1 MNTTTASAA
10 ADDQGK
16 IIVNSAAQARPRF
29 RHFMILL
36 SFLLLVVAPAAV
48 SIWYLYTQAKD
59 QYGSVVAFS
68 VRSEEFKSPLDFLGG
83 LGRLSGSSSPDSDI
97 LYEYILSQ
105 EMVEQVDAAIDLR
118 SIYSKVSDDPV
129 FIFDTSGS
137 IEDLMKHWKRM
148 VDISYDGGTRL
159 MEITTKAFTPEDA
172 RSIAREI
179 LSISTALIN
188 RLNDVARADATRYA
202 KEELNKS
209 LARLKD
215 ARAALTGYRTS
226 TQIIDPRTNLQG
238 QMGLLS
244 SLEEQ
249 LANALIEADLLSQTT
264 TSTDPRRVQASR
276 KIEVIR
282 ARIEAERTRLAGENG
297 EAEGTLATLVGEFE
311 RLTVERE
318 FAEKSYLAALSV
330 YNSAV
335 ADASRQSLY
344 LAAHIEPTLAE
355 TAQYPKRGLYS
366 SLIVVF
372 LFFGWSVLM
381 LIFYSL
387 RDRR

>member
-1 MNTTTASAA
+1 MNTMTVATADEEAPETRAVSV
-10 ADDQGK
+10 GP
-16 IIVNSAAQARPRF
+16 ARPRF
-29 RHFMILL
+29 RHFMMLL
-36 SFLLLVVAPAAV
+36 SFLLLVVAPAGV

-83 LGRLSGSSSPDSDI
+83 LGKLSGSSSPDTDI
-97 LYEYILSQ
+97 LYEYIQSQ
-105 EMVEQVDAAIDLR
+105 KLVEEVDAAIDLR
-118 SIYSKVSDDPV
+118 RIYSKVSDDPV
-129 FIFDTSGS
+129 FTFDTSGS
-137 IEDLMKHWKRM
+137 VEDLMKHWKRM
-148 VDISYDGGTRL
+148 VDISYDGGNRL

-172 RSIAREI
+172 RLIAREI
-179 LSISTALIN
+179 LTSSAALIN
-188 RLNDVARADATRYA
+188 RLSDVARADATRYA
-202 KEELNKS
+202 KEELTKA

-215 ARAALTGYRTS
+215 ARAALTQFRTS
-226 TQIIDPRTNLQG
+226 TQIIDPSANLQG
-238 QMGLLS
+238 QMGLLNY
-244 SLEEQ
+244 LEEQ
-249 LANALIEADLLSQTT
+249 LANALIEADLLDQGTN
-264 TSTDPRRVQASR
+264 TSDPRLTQAKR
-276 KIEVIR
+276 KIDVIR
-282 ARIEAERTRLAGENG
+282 ARIVSERTRLAGENG

-372 LFFGWSVLM
+372 LLFGWSVLM
-381 LIFYSL
+381 LIAYSL

>member
-1 MNTTTASAA
+1 MTGTGAISVAP
-10 ADDQGK
+10 
-16 IIVNSAAQARPRF
+16 ARPRF
-29 RHFMILL
+29 RHFMIFL
-36 SFLLLVVAPAAV
+36 SFVLLVVAPAAV

-68 VRSEEFKSPLDFLGG
+68 VRSEEFQSPLDFLGG
-83 LGRLSGSSSPDSDI
+83 LGKLSGSSSPDSDI
-97 LYEYILSQ
+97 LYEYIQSQ
-105 EMVEQVDAAIDLR
+105 KLVEQVDAAIDLR

-129 FIFDTSGS
+129 FTFDTTGS
-137 IEDLMKHWKRM
+137 IEDLMDYWGRM
-148 VDISYDGGTRL
+148 IDISYDGGTRL

-172 RSIAREI
+172 RRIAREI
-179 LSISTALIN
+179 LSSSAALIN
-188 RLNDVARADATRYA
+188 RLSDVARADATRYA
-202 KEELNKS
+202 KEELAK
-209 LARLKD
+209 AVVRLKD
-215 ARAALTGYRTS
+215 ARAALTQFRTS
-226 TQIIDPRTNLQG
+226 TQIIDPSTNLQG

-244 SLEEQ
+244 YLEEQ
-249 LANALIEADLLSQTT
+249 LANAFIEADLLSQVTKPA
-264 TSTDPRRVQASR
+264 DPRRIQANR

-318 FAEKSYLAALSV
+318 FSEKSYLAALSV

-372 LFFGWSVLM
+372 LLFGWAVLM